1 MKAWLKSLIYSDD
14 IVGALTIFLVVLV
27 LFFSFMTPHFFSM
40 NNFYSIIGNIPAMAI
55 LCLGL
60 TYVVLV
66 GDLDLSLGSILGIT
80 AILAVFFFKVMGFPL
95 WLNLL
100 SCVFIGGLFGA
111 LNGIIVTKIGINS
124 IITTLGTMALI
135 RGLTYWIAMDVEAM
149 QVGRI
154 TDPAFLNFGRYY
166 FPEGSRLIPITLV
179 YIVILYGLSYLFLNH
194 TSFGRKIYAVGSNE
208 ATARLAGINVKRVKL
223 VCYIIA
229 GALSAFGGLVL
240 VAQLGLGEAY
250 TGQNMILEVVT
261 AVVLGGVLL
270 TGGKG
275 RLMGVIIAVLIL
287 GVIRNGMVHL
297 EQVTDI
303 SFYWR
308 EVAKGVILL
317 LAIGLYSVRKS
328 FNAKRLRT
336 RQ

>member
-1 MKAWLKSLIYSDD
+1 MIMWLKKLIYSDD
-14 IVGALTIFLVVLV
+14 IVGALGIFLVLLV
-27 LFFSFMTPHFFSM
+27 LFFSIRTPHFFSLI
-40 NNFYSIIGNIPAMAI
+40 NFYSIIGNIPAMAI

-60 TYVVLV
+60 TFVVLV

-80 AILAVFFFKVMGFPL
+80 AILAVFFFKVMHFPM
-95 WLNLL
+95 WLNLI
-100 SCVFIGGLFGA
+100 SCVIIGGFFGA
-111 LNGIIVTKIGINS
+111 LNGAIVTKIGINS

-135 RGLTYWIAMDVEAM
+135 RGLAYWIAMDVDAM

-166 FPEGSRLIPITLV
+166 FPEKSRLIPITLV
-179 YIVILYGLSYLFLNH
+179 YIFILYGASALFLNH
-194 TSFGRKIYAVGSNE
+194 TSFGRQIYAVGSNE
-208 ATARLAGINVKRVKL
+208 ATARLAGINVKRVKF
-223 VCYIIA
+223 VCFIIA
-229 GALSAFGGLVL
+229 GMLSAFGGLVL

-250 TGQNMILEVVT
+250 TGQNMILEIIT

-275 RLMGVIIAVLIL
+275 RLSGVIIAVLIL
-287 GVIRNGMVHL
+287 EVIRHGMVHL

-308 EVAKGVILL
+308 DVAKGVILL

>member
-1 MKAWLKSLIYSDD
+1 MILWIKKIIYSDD
-14 IVGALTIFLVVLV
+14 IVGALGIFLVLLV
-27 LFFSFMTPHFFSM
+27 VFFSFMTPHFFSLI
-40 NNFYSIIGNIPAMAI
+40 NFYSIIGNIPAMAI

-66 GDLDLSLGSILGIT
+66 GDLDLSLGSILGFT
-80 AILAVFFFKVMGFPL
+80 AILAVFFFKVMHFPM
-95 WLNLL
+95 WLNLV
-100 SCVFIGGLFGA
+100 SCVIIGGFFGA
-111 LNGIIVTKIGINS
+111 FNGVVVTKIGINS

-135 RGLTYWIAMDVEAM
+135 RGLTYWIAMDVDAM
-149 QVGRI
+149 EVGRI

-166 FPEGSRLIPITLV
+166 FPEKSRLIPITLV
-179 YIVILYGLSYLFLNH
+179 YIVILYGASALFLNH
-194 TSFGRKIYAVGSNE
+194 TSFGRQIYAVGSNE
-208 ATARLAGINVKRVKL
+208 ATARLAGINVKRVKF
-223 VCYIIA
+223 VCFIIA
-229 GALSAFGGLVL
+229 GMLSAFGGLVL

-275 RLMGVIIAVLIL
+275 RLTGVIIAVLIL

-297 EQVTDI
+297 EQVSDI
-303 SFYWR
+303 SVYWR
-308 EVAKGVILL
+308 DVAKGVVLL
-317 LAIGLYSVRKS
+317 LAIGLYSFRKS

>member
-1 MKAWLKSLIYSDD
+1 MKSWLKNLVYSDD
-14 IVGALTIFLVVLV
+14 IVGALGIFLVLLV
-27 LFFSFMTPHFFSM
+27 LFFSLMTPHFFSTI
-40 NNFYSIIGNIPAMAI
+40 NFYSIIGNLPAMAI

-80 AILAVFFFKVMGFPL
+80 AVLAVFFFKVMGFPL

-100 SCVFIGGLFGA
+100 SCVFIGGCFGA

-149 QVGRI
+149 EVGRI

-166 FPEGSRLIPITLV
+166 FPEKSRLIPITLV
-179 YIVILYGLSYLFLNH
+179 YIVILYGISALFLNH
-194 TSFGRKIYAVGSNE
+194 TSFGRQIYAVGSNE
-208 ATARLAGINVKRVKL
+208 ATARLAGINVKRVKF
-223 VCYIIA
+223 VCYILA
-229 GALSAFGGLVL
+229 GMLSAFGGLVL

-275 RLMGVIIAVLIL
+275 RLTGVIIAVLIL

-308 EVAKGVILL
+308 DVAKGVILL
-317 LAIGLYSVRKS
+317 LAIGLYSVRKN

>member
-1 MKAWLKSLIYSDD
+1 MKSWLKGLVYGDD
-14 IVGALTIFLVVLV
+14 IVGALVIFLALLI
-27 LFFSFMTPHFFSM
+27 LFFSLMTPHFWSS
-40 NNFYSIIGNIPAMAI
+40 NNFYAIIGNIPAMAI
-55 LCLGL
+55 VCLGL
-60 TYVVLV
+60 MYVVLIC
-66 GDLDLSLGSILGIT
+66 DLDLSLGSILGFT
-80 AILAVFFFKVMGFPL
+80 AILAVFFFKVMHFPL
-95 WLNLL
+95 WLNLI
-100 SCVFIGGLFGA
+100 SCVFVGGLFGA
-111 LNGIIVTKIGINS
+111 LNGVIVTKIGINS
-124 IITTLGTMALI
+124 IITTLGTMAII
-135 RGLTYWIAMDVEAM
+135 RGLAFWIATDVEAM
-149 QVGRI
+149 QIGRI
-154 TDPAFLNFGRYY
+154 TDPSFLNFARYY
-166 FPEGSRLIPITLV
+166 FPEESRLIPITLV
-179 YIVILYGLSYLFLNH
+179 YIALLYGVSFLFLNH
-194 TSFGRKIYAVGSNE
+194 TSFGRKIYAVGANE

-229 GALSAFGGLVL
+229 GMLSAFGGLVL
-240 VAQLGLGEAY
+240 VAQLGLGEAQ

-275 RLMGVIIAVLIL
+275 RLTGVLVAVLIL

-308 EVAKGVILL
+308 DVAKGVILL